1 MEQYKEEQYQKD
13 QRFVENVESR
23 VSTKWEVP
31 AYYVG
36 MIACLAAHVLYLFL
50 FANNGIRVMAILNIF
65 SVAFYL
71 LMIALIRKVRDR
83 VNLVYA
89 SVIEII
95 IHATVATH
103 CVGWK
108 PDFGMF
114 LLMIIPLA
122 FLIPNKNTRIPFLIM
137 FISLAIY
144 GAQRYIYSGPEDT
157 LYNIEQDK
165 IATVLYFINFIIGV
179 FVLIY
184 VTIIYSILNQY
195 TNSKLRV
202 QAERLRLLASVDPLT
217 KLNNRRSMNEILK
230 QNSTDS
236 LESGVSYVIGI
247 GDIDNFKSVN
257 DTYGHDFGDVVLSET
272 AETISKNLPE
282 KCSVARWGGEEFLF
296 VIPASTLKE
305 GFGIANQLVQAVREH
320 TFRFEDKELH
330 VTMTFGVCE
339 GGPGSDV
346 DKVIS
351 CADRRLYK
359 GKNNGK
365 NHAECTD

>member
-1 MEQYKEEQYQKD
+1 MNQYNEEQYQKD
-13 QRFVENVESR
+13 LRFVENVDSR
-23 VSTKWEVP
+23 VSPKWEYP

-36 MIACLAAHVLYLFL
+36 IIACLAAHILYLIL
-50 FANNGIRVMAILNIF
+50 FANSGIKVMAIINIF
-65 SVAFYL
+65 SVVFYL
-71 LMIALIRKVRDR
+71 VLIALIRKVKDR

-89 SVIEII
+89 AVIEII
-95 IHATVATH
+95 IHATAATH

-122 FLIPNKNTRIPFLIM
+122 FLIPNKNTRIPFVIM

-144 GAQRYIYSGPEDT
+144 GVQRYIYSGPEDT
-157 LYNIEQDK
+157 LYNIEQDE

-202 QAERLRLLASVDPLT
+202 QAERLRILASVDPLT
-217 KLNNRRSMNEILK
+217 RLNNRRSMHEILK
-230 QNSTDS
+230 QNKVDS
-236 LESGVSYVIGI
+236 QESGVPYVIGI

-272 AETISKNLPE
+272 ADIISGNLPE

-296 VIPASTLKE
+296 LVPASTLKKVLVLPINW
-305 GFGIANQLVQAVREH
+305 FG
-320 TFRFEDKELH
+320 
-330 VTMTFGVCE
+330 
-339 GGPGSDV
+339 P
-346 DKVIS
+346 
-351 CADRRLYK
+351 
-359 GKNNGK
+359 
-365 NHAECTD
+365 